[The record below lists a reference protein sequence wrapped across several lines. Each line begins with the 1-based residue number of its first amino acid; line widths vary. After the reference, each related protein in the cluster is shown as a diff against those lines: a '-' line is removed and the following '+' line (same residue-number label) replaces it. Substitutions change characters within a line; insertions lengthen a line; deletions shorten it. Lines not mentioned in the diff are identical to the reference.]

1 MKRADLISG
10 AILAAFGLLMLIVV
24 IPAQIETAPDGFVS
38 PRLVPNLAMILVT
51 GLSLLLVV
59 KNLRPSGDSAW
70 APATVFSRGEMIAL
84 LKIGAVFAVSLAA
97 FLFGS
102 PLVAGI
108 VLVAGTLLL
117 LGERR
122 PLILV
127 LMPAALLLAIWALF
141 YKLLGSPIV

>member
-1 MKRADLISG
+1 
-10 AILAAFGLLMLIVV
+10 
-24 IPAQIETAPDGFVS
+24 
-38 PRLVPNLAMILVT
+38 VPNLAMIVVT
-51 GLSLLLVV
+51 GLTLLLVV
-59 KNLRPSGDSAW
+59 KSLRQVDDSPW
-70 APATVFSRGEMIAL
+70 GRMKVFSRGEMIAL

-97 FLFGS
+97 FLLGA

-127 LMPAALLLAIWALF
+127 LMPAGLLLAIWALF

>member
-10 AILAAFGLLMLIVV
+10 AFLAAFGLLMLIVV
-24 IPAQIETAPDGFVS
+24 IPAQIDTAPDGFVS
-38 PRLVPNLAMILVT
+38 PRLVPNLAMIVVT

-59 KNLRPSGDSAW
+59 KSLRQVDDSPW
-70 APATVFSRGEMIAL
+70 GRMKVFSRGEMIAL

-97 FLFGS
+97 FLLGA
-102 PLVAGI
+102 PPVAGI

-127 LMPAALLLAIWALF
+127 LMPAGLLLAIWALF